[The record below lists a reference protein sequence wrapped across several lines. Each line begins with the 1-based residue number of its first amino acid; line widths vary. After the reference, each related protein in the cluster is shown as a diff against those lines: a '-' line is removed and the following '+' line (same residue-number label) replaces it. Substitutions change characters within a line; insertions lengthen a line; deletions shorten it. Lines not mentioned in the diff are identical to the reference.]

1 MKRWFLLLMIL
12 ALALSACQPLVM
24 EDGPP
29 PQPDAASVATVD
41 AALANPDAILP
52 LDPAIRYGVL
62 DNGLTY
68 YVRHNEEPAN
78 RAELRLAI
86 NAGSL
91 QEDDDQKGLA
101 HFLEH
106 MMFNGTR
113 RFAGQELVNFLES
126 VGITFGPDLNAYT
139 SFEETVYMLHMPTDD
154 AEILATGFDVLED
167 WAAYATLDQAEI
179 DKERGVVVE
188 EWRLREQT
196 ASGRMR
202 NQIFPVWLGGSRYDE
217 RMPIGDMDI
226 VRNAPRDT
234 VVRFYQQWY
243 RPDLMAVV
251 AVGDFD
257 VDAVEQMIIERFSTL
272 TNPADAP
279 AHQEYSVPAHE
290 DTRYLVAT
298 DPENTST
305 QVRLSYTQPAE
316 PLETGAQYRE
326 LLVSRLFYSMLQSR
340 LDEIGRKADAPFV
353 GAYAGASGLVR
364 PVELATFVA
373 QVNDGSALAGL
384 ESIFTELERARRH
397 GFTESELE
405 RAKTDLLRFYE
416 QAYQERANTES
427 SSLVDEYV
435 THFLEKATAPGI
447 AFEYELV
454 DKLLPGITLAE
465 VNSVGDNLQGDANRS
480 VIVTAPQKDDT
491 PAPTADE
498 LAAVLAD
505 VLAADIAPYEDAVV
519 EAELVGD
526 LPAPAAIVSENEM
539 AELGVTELVLENGV
553 HVLLKPTD
561 FKDDEVL
568 MTATSPGGSSLVSDE
583 DFPEADTIAS
593 IVSQSGVG
601 EFDQTALI
609 KLLTGKSVSVSPYI
623 DELAEGFSGS
633 ASTKDLETMFQL
645 IYLYATAPR
654 ADEDAFEAFRKDQ
667 RAQLENRSL
676 SPNAALQDALIGALY
691 GDTVRRGPFTVEIID
706 GLDLA
711 RGFEIYQDRFADM
724 SDFTFIFAGSFDVE
738 QIKALAQQYLGT
750 LPAANRSETW
760 QDVAPDLPSG
770 VIQEEV
776 KKGQDEQSI
785 SELIF
790 YGDMAATPD
799 NRMKI
804 RAVETILDIMVRD
817 TVREELGGAYASG
830 TFSNVNEQPDQN
842 YYFGVYFGS
851 EPARARELID
861 AVFGEIEKLQ
871 TEGPTEE
878 NVTKFHEIQ
887 LNQREE
893 QVATNGF
900 WTAVLKFYV
909 ENPDEPMSDILV
921 FDDRIRAVTAED
933 VQSAAQDY
941 LQADQYI
948 EVILYPEGFEAE

>member
-1 MKRWFLLLMIL
+1 MKRWFLLLTIL
-12 ALALSACQPLVM
+12 ALTLTACQPLVM
-24 EDGPP
+24 ESAPP
-29 PQPDAASVATVD
+29 PQSDADTVVTVD
-41 AALANPDAILP
+41 EALANPDAILP
-52 LDPAIRYGVL
+52 LDPSIRYGVL

-139 SFEETVYMLHMPTDD
+139 SFEETVYMLHLPTDD

-217 RMPIGDMDI
+217 RMPIGDMEI

-272 TNPADAP
+272 ANPADAP
-279 AHQEYSVPAHE
+279 VHEEYSVPPHD

-316 PLETGAQYRE
+316 SLETGAQYRD
-326 LLVSRLFYSMLQSR
+326 LLVSRLFFSMLQSR

-373 QVNDGSALAGL
+373 QVNDGGALAGL

-397 GFTESELE
+397 GFTESELA

-480 VIVTAPQKDDT
+480 VIVTAPQKDD
-491 PAPTADE
+491 
-498 LAAVLAD
+498 
-505 VLAADIAPYEDAVV
+505 
-519 EAELVGD
+519 
-526 LPAPAAIVSENEM
+526 APA
-539 AELGVTELVLENGV
+539 
-553 HVLLKPTD
+553 H
-561 FKDDEVL
+561 
-568 MTATSPGGSSLVSDE
+568 
-583 DFPEADTIAS
+583 
-593 IVSQSGVG
+593 
-601 EFDQTALI
+601 
-609 KLLTGKSVSVSPYI
+609 
-623 DELAEGFSGS
+623 
-633 ASTKDLETMFQL
+633 
-645 IYLYATAPR
+645 
-654 ADEDAFEAFRKDQ
+654 
-667 RAQLENRSL
+667 
-676 SPNAALQDALIGALY
+676 
-691 GDTVRRGPFTVEIID
+691 RG
-706 GLDLA
+706 
-711 RGFEIYQDRFADM
+711 
-724 SDFTFIFAGSFDVE
+724 
-738 QIKALAQQYLGT
+738 
-750 LPAANRSETW
+750 
-760 QDVAPDLPSG
+760 
-770 VIQEEV
+770 
-776 KKGQDEQSI
+776 
-785 SELIF
+785 
-790 YGDMAATPD
+790 
-799 NRMKI
+799 
-804 RAVETILDIMVRD
+804 
-817 TVREELGGAYASG
+817 
-830 TFSNVNEQPDQN
+830 
-842 YYFGVYFGS
+842 
-851 EPARARELID
+851 
-861 AVFGEIEKLQ
+861 
-871 TEGPTEE
+871 
-878 NVTKFHEIQ
+878 
-887 LNQREE
+887 
-893 QVATNGF
+893 
-900 WTAVLKFYV
+900 
-909 ENPDEPMSDILV
+909 
-921 FDDRIRAVTAED
+921 
-933 VQSAAQDY
+933 
-941 LQADQYI
+941 
-948 EVILYPEGFEAE
+948 